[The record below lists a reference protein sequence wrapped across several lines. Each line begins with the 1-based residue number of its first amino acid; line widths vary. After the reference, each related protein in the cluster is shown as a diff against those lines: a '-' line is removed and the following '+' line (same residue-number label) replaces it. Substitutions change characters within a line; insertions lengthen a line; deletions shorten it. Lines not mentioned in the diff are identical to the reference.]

1 MSTQSPAGRLRAEL
15 AVMGLTAA
23 VVLLADQLSKAL
35 VAASIG
41 LGEQV
46 RVLGDLLMLWHV
58 RNTGAAFSL
67 FQGGQVFFLVVTLL
81 AFGLIAYF
89 QREFRGRGAL
99 LHVVLG
105 MILGGTLGNLIDRFR
120 LGYVT
125 DFISVGIG
133 DLRWPTWNVAD
144 ASLVVGIGAL
154 VVYLTFLDHSPARA
168 EAREQR

>member
-1 MSTQSPAGRLRAEL
+1 MSTQSPPGPMRAEL
-15 AVMGLTAA
+15 AVMGLTAG
-23 VVLLADQLSKAL
+23 VLLLADQLSKAL
-35 VAASIG
+35 VASSIG

-46 RVLGDLLMLWHV
+46 RILGDLVMLWHV

-67 FQGGQVFFLVVTLL
+67 LQGGQLFFLVVTVL
-81 AFGLIAYF
+81 ALALIVYF
-89 QREFRGRGAL
+89 QREFRGRGAM

-105 MILGGTLGNLIDRFR
+105 MILGGTLGNLVDRIR

-144 ASLVVGIGAL
+144 ASLVLGIGAL
-154 VVYLTFLDHSPARA
+154 VVYLTFFEQPR
-168 EAREQR
+168 REVGA